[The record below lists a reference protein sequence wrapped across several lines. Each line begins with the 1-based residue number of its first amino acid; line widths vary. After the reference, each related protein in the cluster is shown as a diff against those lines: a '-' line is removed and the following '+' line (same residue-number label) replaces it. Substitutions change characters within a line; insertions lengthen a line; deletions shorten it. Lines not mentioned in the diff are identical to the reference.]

1 VLSNSRTTE
10 TIAGAKMIEAYRNWE
25 KDYVTADGEY
35 GVGVITFDSA
45 DLTDK
50 QYDLFTELHDSQR
63 LDYVLSILNGNKE
76 ETARI
81 ETEYLGQNLPNE
93 QYFVLTELDSDKRLD
108 YLLSIQNGDKKRTAR
123 IEAEHFGLDIDGEQ
137 E

>member
-1 VLSNSRTTE
+1 MKFVDTE
-10 TIAGAKMIEAYRNWE
+10 TIAGAKMIEAYRDWG

-50 QYDLFTELHDSQR
+50 QYDLFTELHHSER
-63 LDYVLSILNGNKE
+63 PDYVLSILNGDKE

-81 ETEYLGQNLPNE
+81 E
-93 QYFVLTELDSDKRLD
+93 
-108 YLLSIQNGDKKRTAR
+108 
-123 IEAEHFGLDIDGEQ
+123 AEHLGLDLDED
-137 E
+137 ED